1 MQKTDDHMVAGFFVS
16 DQQKTE
22 RSKSFRIVA
31 DGIESIC
38 AVCLPL
44 FNDYRHLLM
53 TILSKLKRSPWL
65 ELAALALISALI
77 YLPQLSQFSYYRDDW
92 YYAYDGTIAG
102 ASIFKVMFASD
113 RPARGIFYGIYY
125 LLFGAHPLPYHLGI
139 YLWRLLGAYAALWLF
154 HLLWSRQRAANF
166 AMSLLFLVYPGF
178 LWWVQGIEYQPMV
191 ASVALHTLS
200 FALTLAAIRA
210 QAKTAQAAL
219 WASSILTGLAA
230 IALVDYAIGM
240 EAFRILCIFLAQ
252 PRRALRASIIPL
264 TIPISF
270 LLWKIFIFQGD
281 RKATDITYQLGDL
294 LREPLATSLLWGKNL
309 LNSALN
315 VSFLAWW
322 TPLRTHYFF
331 VEKDSLW
338 HGLTLATFVLALSLV
353 ALRQLS
359 APQPDTQPEAESK
372 PENFPLQAIALGLA
386 GTVFGLLPVVMANR
400 LVIFKAYS
408 HYALPA
414 SLAGVILVVGLI
426 HLLSTKRLQMI
437 LVSLLV
443 GVAALTHRGLAIKA
457 ADEQSAVRD
466 FWWQVYWRIPQI
478 QEGTTIAAV
487 YPNIDY
493 ETDTDI
499 VWGPANFLYYPNPQ
513 PGVDL
518 VKYPL
523 GATRLD
529 EQGIQNILGADEKVS
544 ETYRSHTMF
553 LNYRRVLVMSQ
564 PSAASCVH
572 VIDPRW
578 VEQSQHDTEQTA
590 QLFPYSKIEFA
601 LTEGETPKPLSFAF
615 GAEPARGW
623 CYFYQ
628 KAELARQR
636 GNWEAVS
643 ALGAEAARQNLVP
656 ADPIEWMPFLQAYAV
671 LGETEK
677 LESLAAQFK
686 DDAFHKGQFCQSL
699 NRMAENGYPLKEEL
713 RNEIDNLFCGL

>member
-1 MQKTDDHMVAGFFVS
+1 MTTISDHKKTQMGYNA
-16 DQQKTE
+16 
-22 RSKSFRIVA
+22 
-31 DGIESIC
+31 IC
-38 AVCLPL
+38 VFTFHC
-44 FNDYRHLLM
+44 HHLM
-53 TILSKLKRSPWL
+53 TLLLKLKSRPWH

-77 YLPQLSQFSYYRDDW
+77 YLPLLSQFSYYRDDW

-113 RPARGIFYGIYY
+113 RPARGIFYGVYY
-125 LLFGAHPLPYHLGI
+125 WLFGAHPLPYHLGI

-154 HLLWSRQRAANF
+154 NLLWSRQHAANF

-191 ASVALHTLS
+191 ASVALHTIS

-210 QAKTAQAAL
+210 QARPAQAAL
-219 WASSILTGLAA
+219 WVSSILTGLAA

-252 PRRALRASIIPL
+252 PAPRRLIKAIRSSIIPL
-264 TIPISF
+264 TIPLSF
-270 LLWKIFIFQGD
+270 LVWKLFLFQGD

-294 LREPLATSLLWGKNL
+294 LHEPLATSLLWGKNL
-309 LNSALN
+309 LTSALN
-315 VSFLAWW
+315 VSFLAWQ
-322 TPLRTHYFF
+322 TPLKTHYFF

-338 HGLTLATFVLALSLV
+338 LGLTLATLVLALSLA
-353 ALRQLS
+353 ALRWLS
-359 APQPDTQPEAESK
+359 APQPDAPTQILPQ
-372 PENFPLQAIALGLA
+372 PDNFPLQAIALGLA

-400 LVIFKAYS
+400 LVVFKAYS

-414 SLAGVILVVGLI
+414 SLAGVILIAGLI
-426 HLLSTKRLQMI
+426 HLLSTKRLQII

-457 ADEQSAVRD
+457 ADEQSAIRE

-478 QEGTTIAAV
+478 QEGTTIAAI
-487 YPNIDY
+487 YPNINY

-499 VWGPANFLYYPNPQ
+499 VWGPANFLYYPTPQ
-513 PGVDL
+513 PGTDL

-523 GATRLD
+523 GGTRLD
-529 EQGIQNILGADEKVS
+529 EQGIRNILGADEKVS

-564 PSAASCVH
+564 PSTVSCVH

-578 VEQSQHDTEQTA
+578 AEQSQHDTAEAA
-590 QLFPYSKIEFA
+590 QLFPHSKIEFA
-601 LTEGETPKPLSFAF
+601 LTEGETPTPLDFVF
-615 GAEPARGW
+615 GAEPAHGW

-636 GNWEAVS
+636 EDWEAVS
-643 ALGAEAARQNLVP
+643 ALAAEAASLDLAP
-656 ADPIEWMPFLQAYAV
+656 ADPIEWTPFLQAYAV

-686 DDAFHKGQFCQSL
+686 DDPFHKGQFCQSL
-699 NRMAENGYPLKEEL
+699 SRMEENGYPLKEEL